1 VRLDEALAYI
11 LRAHKLRPD
20 NAAILDSLGWAYYRK
35 GEYALALRYLR
46 DAVAADVDDEIAAH
60 LGEVLWVTGQKDEA
74 QSVWNEALET
84 APESRHLRS
93 VMERFLSQ
101 PE

>member
-1 VRLDEALAYI
+1 M
-11 LRAHKLRPD
+11 
-20 NAAILDSLGWAYYRK
+20 
-35 GEYALALRYLR
+35 
-46 DAVAADVDDEIAAH
+46 AADVDDEIAAH

-74 QSVWNEALET
+74 QSVWSEALEAT
-84 APESRHLRS
+84 PESRHLRA